1 MKFQR
6 TLSSNS
12 FGCPLQEEDDI
23 DINDKKH
30 GSDDEMNYNSPK
42 YNKISILTD
51 LNTIV
56 ESEVIKKHVNGFKYY
71 NDYKLIKNLGE
82 GGLCKVK
89 LVEKDNIQY
98 AMKIVNKKQLLKKK
112 KFKQDEKGNI
122 VMTSPLEGILKEIS
136 ILKKVNHP
144 NLIKLYEIMNNQDK
158 SKLYLILEY
167 CEHSDLMSYD
177 EKKNQFTV
185 NKYIFEKQLK
195 KNNCE
200 LEIDKAYYT
209 ENLIRSFIRQT
220 ILGLNYLHRI
230 GIIHK
235 DLKPNNILLDKNNN
249 CKIIDFNFSS
259 ILENCWI
266 DNVGKNVDCED
277 YFRPAEACDLNDDE
291 GKNDY
296 KGMPVDIWALGVT
309 AYLLSYNKFPF
320 YSENN
325 DIFELYDKI
334 HKEDFEIPSKPKRS
348 KYFIDFLKR
357 CLEKDPDKRKTSE
370 KILHLK
376 WLNFGRK
383 ENLKNQYSKVVKFV
397 PTKNEIYK
405 DTIFFTTYYKDI
417 QKLKDNKNPL
427 IRQIAKKIIGATKDN
442 KNQKIIIKF
451 KLKNKKDNTNK
462 KEDEK
467 NK

>member
-1 MKFQR
+1 MELQR
-6 TLSSNS
+6 NLSSNS
-12 FGCPLQEEDDI
+12 FTCPLSEANEIDD
-23 DINDKKH
+23 NDKKAE
-30 GSDDEMNYNSPK
+30 SDDEMGYNSTK
-42 YNKISILTD
+42 YNKIAILSD

-56 ESEVIKKHVNGFKYY
+56 ESEVNIKHIDNIKYY
-71 NDYKLIKNLGE
+71 NDYKLIKKLGE
-82 GGLCKVK
+82 GSLCKVK

-98 AMKIVNKKQLLKKK
+98 AMKIINKKKLLKIK
-112 KFKQDEKGNI
+112 KFKQDEEGNI
-122 VMTSPLEGILKEIS
+122 VMTTPLEGILKEIS
-136 ILKKVNHP
+136 ILKKVNHL
-144 NLIKLYEIMNNQDK
+144 NLIKLYEIMNNPKK

-167 CEHSDLMSYD
+167 CEHGDLMSYD
-177 EKKNQFTV
+177 EKKRQFIV

-195 KNNCE
+195 KNNYE

-235 DLKPNNILLDKNNN
+235 DIKPNNILLDKNNN

-259 ILENCWI
+259 ILENCWV
-266 DNVGKNVDCED
+266 DNVGKNVDCDD

-291 GKNDY
+291 GKIEY

-320 YSENN
+320 FSESN

-334 HKEDFEIPSKPKRS
+334 HKKDFEIPDKPKRS
-348 KYFIDFLKR
+348 KYFVDFLKR
-357 CLEKDPDKRKTSE
+357 CLEKDPNKRITSE

-376 WLNFGRK
+376 WLNFGQK
-383 ENLKNQYSKVVKFV
+383 EKLKNQCQKVVKII

-405 DTIFFTTYYKDI
+405 NMVFFNTNYKDI
-417 QKLKDNKNPL
+417 QKLKDDKNPL
-427 IRQIAKKIIGATKDN
+427 IRNIAKKIMEVTKN
-442 KNQKIIIKF
+442 KGNQKIKIKF
-451 KLKNKKDNTNK
+451 KFKDKKENTNK

-467 NK
+467 K

>member
-1 MKFQR
+1 
-6 TLSSNS
+6 
-12 FGCPLQEEDDI
+12 
-23 DINDKKH
+23 
-30 GSDDEMNYNSPK
+30 
-42 YNKISILTD
+42 
-51 LNTIV
+51 
-56 ESEVIKKHVNGFKYY
+56 
-71 NDYKLIKNLGE
+71 
-82 GGLCKVK
+82 
-89 LVEKDNIQY
+89 
-98 AMKIVNKKQLLKKK
+98 
-112 KFKQDEKGNI
+112 
-122 VMTSPLEGILKEIS
+122 MT
-136 ILKKVNHP
+136 
-144 NLIKLYEIMNNQDK
+144 
-158 SKLYLILEY
+158 
-167 CEHSDLMSYD
+167 YD
-177 EKKNQFTV
+177 EKKRQFIV

-195 KNNCE
+195 KNNYE

-235 DLKPNNILLDKNNN
+235 DIKPNNILLDKNNN

-259 ILENCWI
+259 ILENCWV
-266 DNVGKNVDCED
+266 DNVGKNVDCDD

-291 GKNDY
+291 GKIEY

-357 CLEKDPDKRKTSE
+357 CLEKDPDKRITSE

-376 WLNFGRK
+376 WLNFGQK
-383 ENLKNQYSKVVKFV
+383 EKLKNQCQKVVKII
-397 PTKNEIYK
+397 PTKTEIYK
-405 DTIFFTTYYKDI
+405 NMVFFSTNYKDI

>member
-209 ENLIRSFIRQT
+209 ENLIRSFIRYSS
-220 ILGLNYLHRI
+220 NNSW
-230 GIIHK
+230 
-235 DLKPNNILLDKNNN
+235 LKL
-249 CKIIDFNFSS
+249 
-259 ILENCWI
+259 
-266 DNVGKNVDCED
+266 
-277 YFRPAEACDLNDDE
+277 
-291 GKNDY
+291 
-296 KGMPVDIWALGVT
+296 
-309 AYLLSYNKFPF
+309 
-320 YSENN
+320 
-325 DIFELYDKI
+325 
-334 HKEDFEIPSKPKRS
+334 
-348 KYFIDFLKR
+348 
-357 CLEKDPDKRKTSE
+357 
-370 KILHLK
+370 
-376 WLNFGRK
+376 
-383 ENLKNQYSKVVKFV
+383 
-397 PTKNEIYK
+397 
-405 DTIFFTTYYKDI
+405 FT
-417 QKLKDNKNPL
+417 
-427 IRQIAKKIIGATKDN
+427 
-442 KNQKIIIKF
+442 
-451 KLKNKKDNTNK
+451 
-462 KEDEK
+462 
-467 NK
+467 